1 MQVNKAGWG
10 RSVTATAR
18 RAQIIEA
25 TIEVLAEMGYAQ
37 TSFARIAE
45 QAGLSSTRLISY
57 HFAGKGELL
66 EQVVAVVTDAAAEY
80 MGPRIEAAAP
90 GRERLRAYIESNLEW
105 MAESRT
111 QIVAL
116 LAIFN
121 AVPYSAGGQPAAYAG
136 HYQIV
141 IARLEDYLRQGQR
154 TAELRAFPPRMAAV
168 TIRAAIDAAGYRL
181 GGDPDFDVAGY
192 GRELADFFDQAV
204 RGHTHRT
211 LRREHEQRIGGPA
224 GRGPGGRRS
233 RSGPRRRWGV
243 GDPRAEQA
251 LR

>member
-1 MQVNKAGWG
+1 
-10 RSVTATAR
+10 VTATAR

-25 TIEVLAEMGYAQ
+25 TIEVLAELGYAQ

-45 QAGLSSTRLISY
+45 RARLSSTRLISY
-57 HFAGKGELL
+57 HFAGKDELL
-66 EQVVAVVTDAAAEY
+66 EQVVVAVTDAAAGY
-80 MGPRIEAAAP
+80 MGPRIESAAP

-105 MAESRT
+105 MAGSPA

-121 AVPYSAGGQPAAYAG
+121 SVPNSAGGQPAAYAS

-141 IARLEDYLRQGQR
+141 ITRLEDYLREGQR
-154 TAELRAFPPRMAAV
+154 AAELRAFPPRMAAV

-204 RGHTHRT
+204 RGHART
-211 LRREHEQRIGGPA
+211 GL
-224 GRGPGGRRS
+224 
-233 RSGPRRRWGV
+233 
-243 GDPRAEQA
+243 
-251 LR
+251 

>member
-1 MQVNKAGWG
+1 MQVKNGD
-10 RSVTATAR
+10 RQSVTATAR

-25 TIEVLAEMGYAQ
+25 TIAVLAEAGYAQ

-45 QAGLSSTRLISY
+45 RAGLSSTRLISY

-66 EQVVAVVTDAAAEY
+66 EQVVVAVTDAAAKY
-80 MGPRIEAAAP
+80 MGPRVEAAAP
-90 GRERLRAYIESNLEW
+90 GRCRLRAYIESNLEW
-105 MAESRT
+105 MGRNRA

-121 AVPYSAGGQPAAYAG
+121 AAPYSAGGQPAAYAG

-141 IARLEDYLRQGQR
+141 IARLEYYLCEGQR
-154 TAELRAFPPRMAAV
+154 TSDLRAFSTRMAAV

-204 RGHTHRT
+204 GATT
-211 LRREHEQRIGGPA
+211 
-224 GRGPGGRRS
+224 
-233 RSGPRRRWGV
+233 
-243 GDPRAEQA
+243 RAPDSKERA
-251 LR
+251 

>member
-1 MQVNKAGWG
+1 MQVKNGD
-10 RSVTATAR
+10 RQSVTATAR

-25 TIEVLAEMGYAQ
+25 TIAVLAEAGYAQ

-45 QAGLSSTRLISY
+45 RAGLSSTRLISY

-66 EQVVAVVTDAAAEY
+66 EQVVVAVTDAAAKY
-80 MGPRIEAAAP
+80 MGPRVEAAAP
-90 GRERLRAYIESNLEW
+90 GRCRLRAYIESNLEW
-105 MAESRT
+105 MGRNRA

-121 AVPYSAGGQPAAYAG
+121 AAPYSAGGQPAAYAG

-141 IARLEDYLRQGQR
+141 IARLEYYLREGQR
-154 TAELRAFPPRMAAV
+154 TADLRAFSTRMAAV

-204 RGHTHRT
+204 RATT
-211 LRREHEQRIGGPA
+211 
-224 GRGPGGRRS
+224 
-233 RSGPRRRWGV
+233 
-243 GDPRAEQA
+243 RAPDSKERA
-251 LR
+251 